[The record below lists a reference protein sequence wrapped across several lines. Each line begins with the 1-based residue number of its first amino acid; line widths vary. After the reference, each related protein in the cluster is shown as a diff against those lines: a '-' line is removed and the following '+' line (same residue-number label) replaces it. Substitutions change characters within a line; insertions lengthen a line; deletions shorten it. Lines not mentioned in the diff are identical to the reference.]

1 MIQFREVLEGDAELT
16 LKWRTNPRVSQQM
29 ATEFSGDLSTQRIW
43 IDQAYQR
50 SNYYH
55 WIFECADEP
64 IGLVS
69 LSNIDMSDRTAF
81 WGIYVGEDSAQGY
94 GLIATIAFYN
104 CIFAQFELSRLYAEV
119 LDSNEM
125 VSRMHEKMGY
135 VRLSC
140 MDRTENDTHGSKQ
153 LRVWGL
159 SREVWS
165 SRVSNRGHSSLPVSR
180 WLSNPFEQLR

>member
-1 MIQFREVLEGDAELT
+1 MIRFREVLEGDAELT
-16 LKWRTNPRVSQQM
+16 LKWRTNTRVSQQM

-43 IDQAYQR
+43 IHQAYQR
-50 SNYYH
+50 TDYYH

-94 GLIATIAFYN
+94 GLMATIAFYN
-104 CIFAQFELSRLYAEV
+104 CIFAQFELSRLFAEV

-135 VRLSC
+135 VREQA
-140 MDRTENDTHGSKQ
+140 MDRVTPVGAKNMK
-153 LRVWGL
+153 
-159 SREVWS
+159 VWS
-165 SRVSNRGHSSLPVSR
+165 LTRNTFLRQKIKSYKSHMTLPVHL
-180 WLSNPFEQLR
+180 WKGNPFR